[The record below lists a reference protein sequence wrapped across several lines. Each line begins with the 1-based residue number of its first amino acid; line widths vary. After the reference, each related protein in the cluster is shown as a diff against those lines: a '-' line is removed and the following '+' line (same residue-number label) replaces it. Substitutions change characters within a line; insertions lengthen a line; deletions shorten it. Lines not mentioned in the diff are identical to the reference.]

1 MKRRRRSSAPEPL
14 PLQAVTPVKEEE
26 KDDPGKNW
34 QLLTAASASV
44 RFGLPDGWCVQEI
57 PRCSTSF
64 CPQRVDRYFIE
75 PDTGQ
80 KFRSLVAVRRYLTG
94 GQVARQATADKQVTV
109 DKQATVDKRA
119 TMQITPH
126 TTRCSPSFGLPDGW
140 KIEKKPRINTTY
152 SDSDKYYIEPGTG
165 RRFRSLVA
173 VERYLAE
180 ENEHTPLQALI
191 PANKLTVSSGSSGQ
205 KKKIQSRK
213 IVSKNSSH
221 SNDCNSTL
229 NASRLNTYSSPAEHF
244 SSPQKEFP
252 RENSRTLHLNS
263 SSRPTIKWVLVDRG
277 GNEWNPF
284 MDDSMVEDSV
294 KQKWSEIFK
303 STIYGENIKPPIF

>member
-14 PLQAVTPVKEEE
+14 PLQVVTPVKEEE
-26 KDDPGKNW
+26 KDDPRKIW
-34 QLLTAASASV
+34 QLVTAASASA
-44 RFGLPDGWCVQEI
+44 RFGLPDGCISLSLTQD
-57 PRCSTSF
+57 RSF
-64 CPQRVDRYFIE
+64 FP
-75 PDTGQ
+75 
-80 KFRSLVAVRRYLTG
+80 LVAVRRYLTG

-109 DKQATVDKRA
+109 EKQATVDKRA
-119 TMQITPH
+119 TMQITPY

-205 KKKIQSRK
+205 KKKIQSGK

-252 RENSRTLHLNS
+252 PENSRTSHLNS

-284 MDDSMVEDSV
+284 MDDSMVADSV